1 MTLRHGQYVQDVEVL
16 QTMYQSLESL
26 RYDGIPKG
34 RQWHAAMAEGPLE
47 QLRRTQ
53 AEMHDYLRLPYPIQA
68 PPPGAEADAPPRVA
82 DADGFRLA
90 LEQLCRLYRALGA
103 LRVEL
108 APYRPRLYAA
118 LGRDMLPDLQE
129 VQAALDTYLERPAI
143 EKTLAE
149 MAGQFTA
156 TGQAEPAVPSL
167 APPQGSEEKR

>member
-26 RYDGIPKG
+26 RHDGIPKG

-53 AEMHDYLRLPYPIQA
+53 AEMHEYLRLPYPIGA
-68 PPPGAEADAPPRVA
+68 PPPAADADAPPRVA

-108 APYRPRLYAA
+108 APYRPHLYAA
-118 LGRDMLPDLQE
+118 LARDMLPDLQA
-129 VQAALDTYLERPAI
+129 VQAALDAYLERPAL

-149 MAGQFTA
+149 MGEQFAAAGPS
-156 TGQAEPAVPSL
+156 EPSEPSPP
-167 APPQGSEEKR
+167 APQLSEEKR